1 MATALELLT
10 GLPGSESYTR
20 FNPARGLGL
29 LQLPVDRVQPDPRS
43 PRRVFNDDAL
53 EQLAESIKSWGQLQP
68 VVVRRLADVYQLVC
82 GERRWRAHL
91 RAGLENIWAV
101 ERHTTDEGALALA
114 LVENLHRVDLSHA
127 EKVAGLDQLAELAQ
141 SMGLRKTAQQLHMD
155 AGWLSRQLSV
165 HRDPIIFPALE
176 AGRVGFG
183 QAAELCRAPQT
194 HRQEL
199 IERIEAA
206 PGRVSTAVVR
216 TWVEEARGHAQ
227 VPYRRRRPRGAG
239 RTVTNEQVALT
250 SILNQ
255 LNVLGTPRTSAGRAA
270 LQDLLQQVQRMV
282 VEASTLVRTPQ
293 PNRPAPKRTL
303 VELACL
309 MCGERAGTIVE
320 SRVVAVRP
328 GSIDVRGRRL
338 VCGRCSGSLAPDA
351 RVDQYVYGKRAPV
364 AVLSGRVPA
373 ACSPA
378 SNPKVTASAQPPA

>member
-1 MATALELLT
+1 
-10 GLPGSESYTR
+10 
-20 FNPARGLGL
+20 L

-43 PRRVFNDDAL
+43 PRRIFNDDAL

-68 VVVRRLADVYQLVC
+68 VVVRRVGDVYQLVC

-194 HRQEL
+194 QRQAL

-206 PGRVSTAVVR
+206 PGRVSTALVR
-216 TWVEEARGHAQ
+216 TWVEEARCHA
-227 VPYRRRRPRGAG
+227 PAPRGGRRPRAAAG
-239 RTVTNEQVALT
+239 PTATSEQVALT
-250 SILNQ
+250 SILDQ
-255 LNVLGTPRTSAGRAA
+255 LNALGTPRTAAGRAA
-270 LQDLLQQVQRMV
+270 LDNLLQRVQRMV
-282 VEASTLVRTPQ
+282 VEASTPLPTPQ
-293 PNRPAPKRTL
+293 ADHPASKRTL

-309 MCGERAGTIVE
+309 MCGERVGTIAD
-320 SRVVAVRP
+320 SRVVAARA
-328 GSIDVRGRRL
+328 GSIDVRGRRV
-338 VCGRCSGSLAPDA
+338 VCGRCGGSLAPDT
-351 RVDQYVYGKRAPV
+351 RVDQYFYDKRAPV
-364 AVLSGRVPA
+364 A
-373 ACSPA
+373 A
-378 SNPKVTASAQPPA
+378 SRGE